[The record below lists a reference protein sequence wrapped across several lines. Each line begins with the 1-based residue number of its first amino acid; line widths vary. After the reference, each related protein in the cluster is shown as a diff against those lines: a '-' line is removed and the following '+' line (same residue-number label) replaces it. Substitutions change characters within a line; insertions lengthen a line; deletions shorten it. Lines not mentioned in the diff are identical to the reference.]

1 MTANPAARMP
11 NGLLWS
17 EPGLTSQ
24 SFTLLPSIPAQPVIV
39 TEASFVK
46 RPNPVND

>member
-11 NGLLWS
+11 NGLFWS

-24 SFTLLPSIPAQPVIV
+24 SFTLLPSIHPQLVIV